1 MITEPRDIMIRLLKK
16 YLSKSRIQM
25 KTPMRYYLTLL
36 ESDQSLKVKH
46 LRQLTPYLKLDL
58 NMTDKQVFDFFYEL
72 TVSVSD
78 NRKPAPLNTLEHFF
92 EEQPTP
98 CQIRSNL

>member
-1 MITEPRDIMIRLLKK
+1 MITEPRTLLINLLNK

-25 KTPMRYYLTLL
+25 KTPMRYYLTQL
-36 ESDQSLKVKH
+36 ETGQSLKVKH

-72 TVSVSD
+72 TVPVSD
-78 NRKPAPLNTLEHFF
+78 NRKPATLNTLEQFF
-92 EEQPTP
+92 EDQSNI
-98 CQIRSNL
+98 CQTNY